1 MHATKA
7 ALLSRAWSYCVRSG
21 EVPKA
26 GSRLDASQPPSTT
39 RVDPNLQIGLDI
51 PSPPPPRR
59 EKQQKSPGI
68 EVARTPTFLDVAGAC
83 VPRFFHTAMRFSDL
97 DCGSRC
103 GPGPSFPTGR
113 TVGDVIRVK
122 GESLTSC
129 GRGDRDAWK
138 ICLKN

>member
-51 PSPPPPRR
+51 PPRPSPPGEATKISGHRGCTNANLFGRGWRVRAPIFPH
-59 EKQQKSPGI
+59 GNAI
-68 EVARTPTFLDVAGAC
+68 F
-83 VPRFFHTAMRFSDL
+83 
-97 DCGSRC
+97 
-103 GPGPSFPTGR
+103 GPGLRIQMRPWPVVSNRSHGGGRDTG
-113 TVGDVIRVK
+113 K
-122 GESLTSC
+122 GRKFNELWK
-129 GRGDRDAWK
+129 GR
-138 ICLKN
+138 